1 MRRNRCFID
10 TSALIALNDAKDQY
24 NKESRDIAATLEDSE
39 LIITDAVIT
48 ETYNILRYRLGFHIA
63 HFFLKTVLAGHPFV
77 IAEVTPQIRTTT
89 LQILEQYNNHKISY
103 CDALSVAMMKDHKIE
118 KVFAFDYH
126 FEIMGVQL
134 VQL

>member
-10 TSALIALNDAKDQY
+10 TSALITLNDAKDQY
-24 NKESRDIAATLEDSE
+24 NKESREIAATLEDNE

-48 ETYNILRYRLGFHIA
+48 ETYNILRYRLGFYIA

-89 LQILEQYNNHKISY
+89 LQILEQYN
-103 CDALSVAMMKDHKIE
+103 DHKIE